1 MQHATKEHAIFLTAP
16 PKSKSKEKPKLWDI
30 AHVRGKLGEKC
41 HYMGL
46 VHAILGCDTTSRI
59 QNIGKRLAFL
69 KLLSDDTFKQ
79 STDKFYDSDV
89 SSEEVIGA
97 GEKLLLMIFGA
108 KEKTLN
114 KLRFS
119 KFCHKVATS
128 NAAVTPESLCPTSDV
143 AGLHSLRV
151 YHQVQAWMGNDIPAL
166 NWGWYMRKDNHL
178 MPVMMSLPPAPQSLL
193 KVIRCTCT
201 TDCQGRCTC
210 YKFQLKCTC
219 MCSNCKGVSCLNCER
234 AAEVVEEHSS

>member
-1 MQHATKEHAIFLTAP
+1 MQHATKEYAIFLTAP

-30 AHVRGKLGEKC
+30 AHVHGKLGEKC

-79 STDKFYDSDV
+79 SADKFYDSDV

-108 KEKTLN
+108 KEKTLT
-114 KLRFS
+114 L
-119 KFCHKVATS
+119 
-128 NAAVTPESLCPTSDV
+128 
-143 AGLHSLRV
+143 
-151 YHQVQAWMGNDIPAL
+151 
-166 NWGWYMRKDNHL
+166 
-178 MPVMMSLPPAPQSLL
+178 
-193 KVIRCTCT
+193 
-201 TDCQGRCTC
+201 
-210 YKFQLKCTC
+210 
-219 MCSNCKGVSCLNCER
+219 
-234 AAEVVEEHSS
+234 

>member
-1 MQHATKEHAIFLTAP
+1 MLF
-16 PKSKSKEKPKLWDI
+16 WD
-30 AHVRGKLGEKC
+30 A
-41 HYMGL
+41 
-46 VHAILGCDTTSRI
+46 TTSRI

-79 STDKFYDSDV
+79 SADKFYDSDV
-89 SSEEVIGA
+89 SSEEVIGT

-114 KLRFS
+114 KLPFS

-128 NAAVTPESLCPTSDV
+128 TAAVTPESLCLTSDD

-166 NWGWYMRKDNHL
+166 NWG
-178 MPVMMSLPPAPQSLL
+178 
-193 KVIRCTCT
+193 
-201 TDCQGRCTC
+201 
-210 YKFQLKCTC
+210 
-219 MCSNCKGVSCLNCER
+219 
-234 AAEVVEEHSS
+234 